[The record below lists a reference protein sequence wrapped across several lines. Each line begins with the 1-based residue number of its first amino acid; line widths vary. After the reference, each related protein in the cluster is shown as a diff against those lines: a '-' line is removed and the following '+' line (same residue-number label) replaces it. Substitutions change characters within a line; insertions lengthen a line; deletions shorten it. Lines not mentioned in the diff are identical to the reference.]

1 MKAAVIIL
9 LLLPA
14 LAIAE
19 PWLLAEPTD
28 TGADYYVVE
37 IDGQGATVS
46 PTLDALFYDLLDLEA
61 GDHTVSISAG
71 SWEFG
76 DGEAVTFNLSKT
88 INPQWIF
95 LIISYDDTDA
105 DRFGVV
111 KLKLRR

>member
-46 PTLDALFYDLLDLEA
+46 PTLDALFYDLSDLEA

-76 DGEAVTFNLSKT
+76 DGEAVTFNLSVVLNK
-88 INPQWIF
+88 PWLF
-95 LIISYDDTDA
+95 LSITPREGDA
-105 DRFGVV
+105 DRFEVI
-111 KLKLRR
+111 KLKIRR